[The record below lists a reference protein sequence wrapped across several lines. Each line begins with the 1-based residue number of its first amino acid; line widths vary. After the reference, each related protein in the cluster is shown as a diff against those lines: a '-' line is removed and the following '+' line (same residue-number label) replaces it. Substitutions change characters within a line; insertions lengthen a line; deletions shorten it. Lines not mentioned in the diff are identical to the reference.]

1 LQRSDCDGRDV
12 GIAGLSDEIIEWGR
26 SVEVWDSGAADTGGA
41 GELAGGGAAAGDER
55 VAVSRTVNR
64 PATPSGG

>member
-41 GELAGGGAAAGDER
+41 GELAGGGAAADDER
-55 VAVSRTVNR
+55 VAVSVAVNR
-64 PATPSGG
+64 PATPFGD